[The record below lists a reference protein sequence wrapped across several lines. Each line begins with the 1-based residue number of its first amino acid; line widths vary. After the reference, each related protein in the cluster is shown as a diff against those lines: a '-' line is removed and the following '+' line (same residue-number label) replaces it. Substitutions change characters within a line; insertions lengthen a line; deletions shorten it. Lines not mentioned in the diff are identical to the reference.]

1 MQITVFGASGDAGSR
16 VVAEA
21 LSRGHRV
28 RAVAR
33 TAERLRELPA
43 EVEVWTGNAADPAD
57 VEKAAAGSDVVVSAT
72 RPAPGREHELA
83 EAAAALLEGLADS
96 GIRLLV
102 IGGAGSLTVAGTGK
116 TVTEQPGFP
125 AELVPIAE
133 GGSRQ
138 LEVFRTTPHAVNWA
152 YVSPAALFEPGERT
166 GAYRLGR
173 DDLLTDDQ
181 GNSSISMEDMAIAVL
196 DEIEQPAHHRT
207 RFTVGY

>member
-33 TAERLRELPA
+33 TADRLRALP
-43 EVEVWTGNAADPAD
+43 ERVEVWTGNAADPAD

-83 EAAAALLEGLADS
+83 DVAAALLAGLADS

-116 TVTEQPGFP
+116 TLTEQPGFP

-181 GNSSISMEDMAIAVL
+181 GNSAISMEDMAIALL

>member
-33 TAERLRELPA
+33 SAERLRDLPA
-43 EVEVWTGNAADPAD
+43 QVEVWTGNAADPAD

-72 RPAPGREHELA
+72 RPVPGREHELA
-83 EAAAALLEGLADS
+83 EVAAALLEGLADS

-116 TVTEQPGFP
+116 TLTEQPGFP

-138 LEVFRTTPHAVNWA
+138 LEVFRTTAHAVNWA

-166 GAYRLGR
+166 GVYRLGR

-181 GNSSISMEDMAIAVL
+181 GNSAISMEDMAIALL

>member
-21 LSRGHRV
+21 LGRGHRV

-43 EVEVWTGNAADPAD
+43 QVEVWTGNAADPAD

-83 EAAAALLEGLADS
+83 EVAAALLEGLADS

-116 TVTEQPGFP
+116 TLTEQPDFP

-166 GAYRLGR
+166 GVYRLGR

-181 GNSSISMEDMAIAVL
+181 GNSSISMEDMAIALL
-196 DEIEQPAHHRT
+196 DEIERPAHHRT

>member
-43 EVEVWTGNAADPAD
+43 QVEVWTGNAADPAD
-57 VEKAAAGSDVVVSAT
+57 VEKAAAGSDVVVTAT

-83 EAAAALLEGLADS
+83 EVAAALLEGLADS

-116 TVTEQPGFP
+116 TLTEQPGFP

-166 GAYRLGR
+166 GAYRVGR

-181 GNSSISMEDMAIAVL
+181 GNSSISMEDMAIALL

>member
-43 EVEVWTGNAADPAD
+43 QVEVWTGNAADPAD

-83 EAAAALLEGLADS
+83 EVAAALLEGLADS

-116 TVTEQPGFP
+116 TLTEQPGFP

-166 GAYRLGR
+166 GAYRVGR

-181 GNSSISMEDMAIAVL
+181 GNSSISMEDMAIALL
-196 DEIEQPAHHRT
+196 DEIERPAHHRT

>member
-33 TAERLRELPA
+33 TAERLRALP
-43 EVEVWTGNAADPAD
+43 EQVEVWTGNAADPAD
-57 VEKAAAGSDVVVSAT
+57 VEKAAAGSDVVVGAT

-83 EAAAALLEGLADS
+83 EVAAALLEGLAGS
-96 GIRLLV
+96 GTRLLV

-116 TVTEQPGFP
+116 LLTEQPDFP
-125 AELVPIAE
+125 AHLLPIAE
-133 GGSRQ
+133 GGNRQ
-138 LEVFRTTPHAVNWA
+138 LEVFRTTAHAVNWT
-152 YVSPAALFEPGERT
+152 YISPAALFEPGERT
-166 GAYRLGR
+166 GVYRLGT
-173 DDLLTDDQ
+173 DELLTDEQ
-181 GNSSISMEDMAIAVL
+181 GNSALSMEDMAVALL
-196 DEIEQPAHHRT
+196 DEIERPRHHRT

>member
-43 EVEVWTGNAADPAD
+43 QVEVWTGNAADPAD

-72 RPAPGREHELA
+72 RPAPGREHELV
-83 EAAAALLEGLADS
+83 EVAAALLEGLADS

-116 TVTEQPGFP
+116 TLTEQPGFP

-181 GNSSISMEDMAIAVL
+181 GNSAISMEDMAIALL

>member
-43 EVEVWTGNAADPAD
+43 QVEVWTGNAADPAD

-83 EAAAALLEGLADS
+83 EVAAALLEGLADS

-116 TVTEQPGFP
+116 TLTEQPGFP

-138 LEVFRTTPHAVNWA
+138 LEVFRTTPHAVNWT

-181 GNSSISMEDMAIAVL
+181 GNSSISMEDMAIALL

>member
-83 EAAAALLEGLADS
+83 EVAAALLEGLADS

-181 GNSSISMEDMAIAVL
+181 GDSSISMEDMAIAVL

>member
-43 EVEVWTGNAADPAD
+43 QVEVWTGNAADPAD

-83 EAAAALLEGLADS
+83 EVAAALLEGLADS

-116 TVTEQPGFP
+116 TLTEQPGFP

-181 GNSSISMEDMAIAVL
+181 GNSSISMEDMAIALL

>member
-33 TAERLRELPA
+33 TADRLRALP
-43 EVEVWTGNAADPAD
+43 ERVEVWTGNAADPAD

-83 EAAAALLEGLADS
+83 DVAAALLEGLADS

-116 TVTEQPGFP
+116 TLIEQPGFP

-181 GNSSISMEDMAIAVL
+181 GNSAISMEDMAIALL

>member
-33 TAERLRELPA
+33 TADRLRTLP
-43 EVEVWTGNAADPAD
+43 EQVEVWTGNAADPAD

-83 EAAAALLEGLADS
+83 DVAAALLAGLADS

-116 TVTEQPGFP
+116 TLTERPGFP

-181 GNSSISMEDMAIAVL
+181 GNSAISMEDMAIALL

>member
-43 EVEVWTGNAADPAD
+43 QVEVWTGNAADPAD

-72 RPAPGREHELA
+72 RPAPGREHELV
-83 EAAAALLEGLADS
+83 EVAAALLEGLADS

-116 TVTEQPGFP
+116 TLTEQPGFP

-138 LEVFRTTPHAVNWA
+138 LEVFRTTPHTVNWA

-181 GNSSISMEDMAIAVL
+181 GNSAISMEDMAIALL